1 MTGRDTVVRRLRAA
15 GCVAPE
21 EEAAELLASTSDA
34 SALEA
39 RLRRRE
45 SGEPLA
51 WVTGRT
57 RFCGHSIAV
66 APGVYVPRPH
76 TEALARRAAAVLPVD
91 GRALDLCTGSGA
103 IAVHLMREHPMAH
116 VVGLDV
122 DERAAACARSNGV
135 PVAVGDAGAPPVRRS
150 VDVVTTVA
158 PYVPTDELAF
168 LPADVRRF
176 EPPEALTG
184 GVDGLDVVRRIVA
197 ACAELVRPEG
207 WLLLELGGDQDEV
220 LAPTLEANGWAT
232 AARWT
237 DDDGDLRG
245 IACRAS

>member
-1 MTGRDTVVRRLRAA
+1 VAA
-15 GCVAPE
+15 E
-21 EEAAELLASTSDA
+21 EEADELLASTSDA
-34 SALEA
+34 STLEA

-57 RFCGHSIAV
+57 RFCGHSISV

-76 TEALARRAAAVLPVD
+76 TEALARRAAAVLPLD
-91 GRALDLCTGSGA
+91 GRAVDLCTGSGA
-103 IAVHLMREHPMAH
+103 IAVHLMRERPTAH
-116 VVGLDV
+116 VVGLDI

-135 PVAVGDAGAPPVRRS
+135 SVAIGDAGAPPVRGPL
-150 VDVVTTVA
+150 DVVTMVA

-168 LPADVRRF
+168 LAADVRRY
-176 EPPEALTG
+176 EPPEALDG
-184 GVDGLDVVRRIVA
+184 GADGLAVVRRVVA

-220 LAPTLEANGWAT
+220 LAPTLEANGWGT
-232 AARWT
+232 VARWT